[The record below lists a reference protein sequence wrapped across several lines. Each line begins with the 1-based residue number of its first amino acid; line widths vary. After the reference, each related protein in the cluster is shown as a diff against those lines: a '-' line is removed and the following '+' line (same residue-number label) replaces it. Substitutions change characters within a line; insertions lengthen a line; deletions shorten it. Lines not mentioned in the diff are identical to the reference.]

1 MNKFFYMKLARTNIK
16 KNSKTIVP
24 YLFTCIMTTAM
35 FYILCSLSQN
45 EGLMNMSGGMDLQ
58 LVLSFGKYVIG
69 IFAVIFLFYTNSF
82 LMKQRKKEFGV
93 FNILGL
99 EKRHIAKVIAYETL
113 MIAVISI
120 GLGLIFGILL
130 DKAMYL
136 ILLKLFDAP
145 IVLGFYISKKVLII
159 TILLFLVIHFLIF
172 LNSIRQI
179 HLANP
184 IELLQSGN
192 YGEREPKNKWIFT
205 ILGLLCLVVAYYISI
220 TTKNIFA
227 VLGLFFV
234 AVILVMIGTYLLF
247 TSGSITFLKALKS
260 NKNYYYRTK
269 HFISVSSMMYRMKK
283 NAIGLANICILST
296 MILVVLS
303 TTISLWVGFDDILR
317 TRYPKEFSI
326 EQNLKINDTTLYGES
341 LQDLNEEV
349 KNVVAKQGLSMKEVE
364 SYTGLKFSAL
374 KENNNF
380 YIDTENQSVE
390 DVNRMYS
397 LYFILLEDYNAT
409 MGVNDSLEEN
419 EILVCTNDEGEK
431 EEELNLLDQ
440 TFLVKQY
447 VKDVPFGRKNYFS
460 DKYYLVVL
468 PNVKTLQS
476 IEKKQKKLYGKTASS
491 IKNYMSFETNGTREE
506 NLALSDKLKEEV
518 RGASG
523 EKKNC
528 FIESRAASYKNAI
541 SLYGGFLFIGVFLSI
556 LFVMATILIIYYKQI
571 TEGYEDKKRFEI
583 MQKVGMSQHEIKG
596 AIQSQILT
604 VFFLP
609 LLMAGVHIVFAF
621 PIIYRILMMFNLY
634 NKELFILCTIACF
647 VAFAVIYSIVYML
660 TAKTYYSIVKH
671 D

>member
-1 MNKFFYMKLARTNIK
+1 MNKCFYMKLARTNIK
-16 KNSKTIVP
+16 KNSKTILP
-24 YLFTCIMTTAM
+24 YLFTCIMTTTM
-35 FYILCSLSQN
+35 FYILCSLSKNQGIMSMPG
-45 EGLMNMSGGMDLQ
+45 GLDLQ
-58 LVLSFGKYVIG
+58 LVLSLGMYVIG

-99 EKRHIAKVIAYETL
+99 EKRHIAKVIGYEVL
-113 MIAVISI
+113 MITVISI
-120 GLGLIFGILL
+120 GLGLVFGILL
-130 DKAMYL
+130 DKVMYL

-145 IVLGFYISKKVLII
+145 IALGFYISKKAFVI
-159 TILLFLVIHFLIF
+159 TILLFLAIHFLIF

-184 IELLQSGN
+184 IELLNSGN
-192 YGEREPKNKWIFT
+192 YGEREPKNKWVLT
-205 ILGLLCLVVAYYISI
+205 ILGLLCLLVAYYISI

-227 VLGLFFV
+227 VLGLFFI

-247 TSGSITFLKALKS
+247 TSGSITFLKALKA

-303 TTISLWVGFDDILR
+303 STISLWFGLDDILR

-326 EQNLKINDTTLYGES
+326 EENLNIKNKVSYEES
-341 LQDLNEEV
+341 LQKLNEEI
-349 KNVVAKQGLSMKEVE
+349 KNVVAQQGLSMEKIET
-364 SYTGLKFSAL
+364 YTGLKFSAL
-374 KENNNF
+374 KENNKF

-390 DVNRMYS
+390 DVSRIYS
-397 LYFILLEDYNAT
+397 LYFVLLEDYNGT
-409 MGVNDSLEEN
+409 MGVDDSLEEN
-419 EILVCTNDEGEK
+419 EILVCTNDKGEQEK
-431 EEELNLLDQ
+431 ELNLLDQ
-440 TFLVKQY
+440 TFSVKRY
-447 VKDVPFGRKNYFS
+447 VKDIPFGRKDYFS

-468 PNVKTLQS
+468 PNAKTLQS
-476 IEKKQKKLYGKTASS
+476 IAKTQKKLYGKVASS
-491 IKNYMSFETNGTREE
+491 IKNYISFETNGTKKE
-506 NLALSDKLKEEV
+506 NLALNDKLKEEV
-518 RGASG
+518 SG
-523 EKKNC
+523 ENQNC
-528 FIESRAASYKNAI
+528 YIESRAASYKNAV
-541 SLYGGFLFIGVFLSI
+541 SLYGGFLFIGIFLSA

-621 PIIYRILMMFNLY
+621 PIIYRILMVFNLY

-647 VAFAVIYSIVYML
+647 VAFAFIYSIVYML

-671 D
+671 R

>member
-16 KNSKTIVP
+16 KNRKTILP
-24 YLFTCIMTTAM
+24 YLFTCIMTTTM

-45 EGLMNMSGGMDLQ
+45 QGLMSMPGGGELQ

-99 EKRHIAKVIAYETL
+99 EKRHISKVIAYEIL

-120 GLGLIFGILL
+120 GLGLVFGVLL

-136 ILLKLFDAP
+136 LLLKLFDAP
-145 IVLGFYISKKVLII
+145 IVLGFYISQKVLI
-159 TILLFLVIHFLIF
+159 TTVLLFLIIHFLIF

-303 TTISLWVGFDDILR
+303 TTISLWFGLDDILR

-326 EQNLKINDTTLYGES
+326 EENLKMNDTTSYGES
-341 LQDLNEEV
+341 LQNLKEEV
-349 KNVVAKQGLSMKEVE
+349 KNVVAQQGLSMEEVE

-380 YIDTENQSVE
+380 YIDTENQTVE
-390 DVNRMYS
+390 DVSRIYS
-397 LYFILLEDYNAT
+397 LYFVLLDDYNTT

-447 VKDVPFGRKNYFS
+447 VKDIPFGRKDYFS
-460 DKYYLVVL
+460 DKYYLIVL

-491 IKNYMSFETNGTREE
+491 IKNYISFETDGTRKE
-506 NLALSDKLKEEV
+506 NLALNDKLKEQV
-518 RGASG
+518 SKASG

-528 FIESRAASYKNAI
+528 FIESRAASYKNAV

>member
-1 MNKFFYMKLARTNIK
+1 MKLARTNIK
-16 KNSKTIVP
+16 KNSKTILP
-24 YLFTCIMTTAM
+24 YLFTCIMTTTM
-35 FYILCSLSQN
+35 FYILCSLSNNQGIMSMPG
-45 EGLMNMSGGMDLQ
+45 GLDLQ
-58 LVLSFGKYVIG
+58 LVLSLGMYVIG

-99 EKRHIAKVIAYETL
+99 EKRHIAKVIGYEVLIIT
-113 MIAVISI
+113 VISI
-120 GLGLIFGILL
+120 GIGLVFGILL
-130 DKAMYL
+130 DKVMYL
-136 ILLKLFDAP
+136 ILLKLFDAT
-145 IVLGFYISKKVLII
+145 IALGFYISKKALVI
-159 TILLFLVIHFLIF
+159 TILLFLAIHFLIF

-184 IELLQSGN
+184 IELLNSGN
-192 YGEREPKNKWIFT
+192 YGEREPKNKWILT
-205 ILGLLCLVVAYYISI
+205 ILGLLCLLVAYYISI

-227 VLGLFFV
+227 VLGLFFI

-247 TSGSITFLKALKS
+247 TSGSITFLKALKA

-303 TTISLWVGFDDILR
+303 STISLWFGLDDILR

-326 EQNLKINDTTLYGES
+326 EENLNIKDKVSYEES
-341 LQDLNEEV
+341 LQKLNEEI
-349 KNVVAKQGLSMKEVE
+349 KNVVAQQGLSMEKIET
-364 SYTGLKFSAL
+364 YTGLKFSTL
-374 KENNNF
+374 KENNKF

-390 DVNRMYS
+390 DVSRIYS
-397 LYFILLEDYNAT
+397 LYFVLLEDYNGT
-409 MGVNDSLEEN
+409 MGVDDSLEEN
-419 EILVCTNDEGEK
+419 EILVCTNDKGEQEK
-431 EEELNLLDQ
+431 ELNLLDQ
-440 TFLVKQY
+440 TFSIKQY
-447 VKDVPFGRKNYFS
+447 VKDIPFGRKDYFS

-468 PNVKTLQS
+468 PNAKTLQS
-476 IEKKQKKLYGKTASS
+476 IAKTQKKLYGKVASS
-491 IKNYMSFETNGTREE
+491 IKNYISFETNGTKKE
-506 NLALSDKLKEEV
+506 NLALNDKLKEEV
-518 RGASG
+518 SG
-523 EKKNC
+523 ENQNC
-528 FIESRAASYKNAI
+528 YIESRAASYKNAV
-541 SLYGGFLFIGVFLSI
+541 SLYGGFLFIGIFLSA

-647 VAFAVIYSIVYML
+647 VAFAFIYSIVYML

-671 D
+671 R

>member
-1 MNKFFYMKLARTNIK
+1 MNKCFYMKLARTNIK
-16 KNSKTIVP
+16 KNSKTILP
-24 YLFTCIMTTAM
+24 YLFTCIMTTTM
-35 FYILCSLSQN
+35 FYILCSLSKNQGIMSMPG
-45 EGLMNMSGGMDLQ
+45 GLDLQ
-58 LVLSFGKYVIG
+58 LVLSLGMYVIG

-99 EKRHIAKVIAYETL
+99 EKRHIAKVIGYEVL
-113 MIAVISI
+113 MITVISI
-120 GLGLIFGILL
+120 GLGLVFGILL
-130 DKAMYL
+130 DKVMYL

-145 IVLGFYISKKVLII
+145 IALGFYISKKAFVI
-159 TILLFLVIHFLIF
+159 TILLFLAIHFLIF

-184 IELLQSGN
+184 IELLNSGN
-192 YGEREPKNKWIFT
+192 YGEREPKNKWILT
-205 ILGLLCLVVAYYISI
+205 ILGLLCLLVAYYISI

-227 VLGLFFV
+227 VLGLFFI

-247 TSGSITFLKALKS
+247 TSGSITFLKALKA

-303 TTISLWVGFDDILR
+303 STISLWFGLDDILR

-326 EQNLKINDTTLYGES
+326 EENLNIKNKVSYEES
-341 LQDLNEEV
+341 LQKLNEEI
-349 KNVVAKQGLSMKEVE
+349 KNVVAQQGLSMEKIET
-364 SYTGLKFSAL
+364 YTGLKFSAL
-374 KENNNF
+374 KENNKF

-390 DVNRMYS
+390 DVSRIYS
-397 LYFILLEDYNAT
+397 LYFVLLEDYNAT
-409 MGVNDSLEEN
+409 MGVDDSLEEN
-419 EILVCTNDEGEK
+419 EILVCTNDKGEQEK
-431 EEELNLLDQ
+431 GLNLLDQ
-440 TFLVKQY
+440 TFSVKRY
-447 VKDVPFGRKNYFS
+447 VKDIPFGRKDYFS

-468 PNVKTLQS
+468 PNAKTLQS
-476 IEKKQKKLYGKTASS
+476 IAKTQKKLYGKVASS
-491 IKNYMSFETNGTREE
+491 IKNYISFETNGTKKE
-506 NLALSDKLKEEV
+506 NLALNDKLKEEV
-518 RGASG
+518 SG
-523 EKKNC
+523 ENQNC
-528 FIESRAASYKNAI
+528 YIESRAASYKNAV
-541 SLYGGFLFIGVFLSI
+541 SLYGGFLFIGIFLSA

-647 VAFAVIYSIVYML
+647 VAFAFIYSIVYML

-671 D
+671 R

>member
-16 KNSKTIVP
+16 KNSKTILP
-24 YLFTCIMTTAM
+24 YLFTCIMTTTM
-35 FYILCSLSQN
+35 FYILCSLSNNQGIMSMPG
-45 EGLMNMSGGMDLQ
+45 GLDLQ
-58 LVLSFGKYVIG
+58 LVLSLGMYVIG

-99 EKRHIAKVIAYETL
+99 EKRHIAKVIGYEVLIIT
-113 MIAVISI
+113 VISI
-120 GLGLIFGILL
+120 GIGLVFGILL
-130 DKAMYL
+130 DKVMYL
-136 ILLKLFDAP
+136 ILLKLFDAT
-145 IVLGFYISKKVLII
+145 IALGFYISKKALVI
-159 TILLFLVIHFLIF
+159 TILLFLAIHFLIF

-184 IELLQSGN
+184 IELLNSGN
-192 YGEREPKNKWIFT
+192 YGEREPKNKWILT
-205 ILGLLCLVVAYYISI
+205 ILGLLCLLVAYYISI

-227 VLGLFFV
+227 VLGLFFI

-247 TSGSITFLKALKS
+247 TSGSITFLKALKA

-303 TTISLWVGFDDILR
+303 STISLWFGLDDILR

-326 EQNLKINDTTLYGES
+326 EENLNIKDKVSYEES
-341 LQDLNEEV
+341 LQKLNEEI
-349 KNVVAKQGLSMKEVE
+349 KNVVAQQGLSMEKIET
-364 SYTGLKFSAL
+364 YTGLKFSTL
-374 KENNNF
+374 KENNKF

-390 DVNRMYS
+390 DVSRIYS
-397 LYFILLEDYNAT
+397 LYFVLLEDYNGT
-409 MGVNDSLEEN
+409 MGVDDSLEEN
-419 EILVCTNDEGEK
+419 EILVCTNDKGEQEK
-431 EEELNLLDQ
+431 ELNLLDQ
-440 TFLVKQY
+440 TFSIKQY
-447 VKDVPFGRKNYFS
+447 VKDIPFGRKDYFS

-468 PNVKTLQS
+468 PNAKTLQS
-476 IEKKQKKLYGKTASS
+476 IAKTQKKLYGKVASS
-491 IKNYMSFETNGTREE
+491 IKNYISFETNGTKKE
-506 NLALSDKLKEEV
+506 NLALNDKLKEEV
-518 RGASG
+518 SG
-523 EKKNC
+523 ENQNC
-528 FIESRAASYKNAI
+528 YIESRAASYKNAV
-541 SLYGGFLFIGVFLSI
+541 SLYGGFLFIGIFLSA

-647 VAFAVIYSIVYML
+647 VAFAFIYSIVYML

-671 D
+671 R

>member
-99 EKRHIAKVIAYETL
+99 EKRHIAKVIAYEIL

-234 AVILVMIGTYLLF
+234 A
-247 TSGSITFLKALKS
+247 
-260 NKNYYYRTK
+260 
-269 HFISVSSMMYRMKK
+269 
-283 NAIGLANICILST
+283 
-296 MILVVLS
+296 
-303 TTISLWVGFDDILR
+303 DILGGII
-317 TRYPKEFSI
+317 EFSI
-326 EQNLKINDTTLYGES
+326 GILGEYISRIYMETKDRPIYIIKTSNLK
-341 LQDLNEEV
+341 
-349 KNVVAKQGLSMKEVE
+349 
-364 SYTGLKFSAL
+364 
-374 KENNNF
+374 
-380 YIDTENQSVE
+380 
-390 DVNRMYS
+390 
-397 LYFILLEDYNAT
+397 
-409 MGVNDSLEEN
+409 
-419 EILVCTNDEGEK
+419 
-431 EEELNLLDQ
+431 
-440 TFLVKQY
+440 
-447 VKDVPFGRKNYFS
+447 
-460 DKYYLVVL
+460 
-468 PNVKTLQS
+468 
-476 IEKKQKKLYGKTASS
+476 
-491 IKNYMSFETNGTREE
+491 
-506 NLALSDKLKEEV
+506 
-518 RGASG
+518 
-523 EKKNC
+523 
-528 FIESRAASYKNAI
+528 
-541 SLYGGFLFIGVFLSI
+541 
-556 LFVMATILIIYYKQI
+556 
-571 TEGYEDKKRFEI
+571 
-583 MQKVGMSQHEIKG
+583 EIKKSSE
-596 AIQSQILT
+596 QDQ
-604 VFFLP
+604 
-609 LLMAGVHIVFAF
+609 
-621 PIIYRILMMFNLY
+621 
-634 NKELFILCTIACF
+634 
-647 VAFAVIYSIVYML
+647 
-660 TAKTYYSIVKH
+660 
-671 D
+671 

>member
-1 MNKFFYMKLARTNIK
+1 MKLARTNIK
-16 KNSKTIVP
+16 KNSKTILP
-24 YLFTCIMTTAM
+24 YLFTCIMTTTM
-35 FYILCSLSQN
+35 FYILCSLSNNQGIMSMPG
-45 EGLMNMSGGMDLQ
+45 GLDLQ
-58 LVLSFGKYVIG
+58 LVLSLGMYVIG

-99 EKRHIAKVIAYETL
+99 EKRHIAKVIGYEVLIIT
-113 MIAVISI
+113 VISI
-120 GLGLIFGILL
+120 GIGLVFGILL
-130 DKAMYL
+130 DKVMYL
-136 ILLKLFDAP
+136 ILLKLFDAT
-145 IVLGFYISKKVLII
+145 IALGFYISKKALVI
-159 TILLFLVIHFLIF
+159 TILLFLAIHFLIF

-184 IELLQSGN
+184 IELLNSGN
-192 YGEREPKNKWIFT
+192 YGEREPKNKWILT
-205 ILGLLCLVVAYYISI
+205 ILGLLCLLVAYYISI

-227 VLGLFFV
+227 VLGLFFI

-247 TSGSITFLKALKS
+247 TSGSITFLKALKA

-303 TTISLWVGFDDILR
+303 STISLWFGLDDILR

-326 EQNLKINDTTLYGES
+326 EENLNIKDKVSYEES
-341 LQDLNEEV
+341 LQKLNEEI
-349 KNVVAKQGLSMKEVE
+349 KNVVAQQGLSMEKIET
-364 SYTGLKFSAL
+364 YTGLKFSAL
-374 KENNNF
+374 KENNKF

-390 DVNRMYS
+390 DVSRIYS
-397 LYFILLEDYNAT
+397 LYFVLLEDYNGT
-409 MGVNDSLEEN
+409 MGVDDSLEEN
-419 EILVCTNDEGEK
+419 EILVCTNDKGEQEK
-431 EEELNLLDQ
+431 ELNLLDQ
-440 TFLVKQY
+440 TFSIKQY
-447 VKDVPFGRKNYFS
+447 VKDIPFGRKDYFS

-468 PNVKTLQS
+468 PNAKTLQS
-476 IEKKQKKLYGKTASS
+476 IAKTQKKLYGKVASS
-491 IKNYMSFETNGTREE
+491 IKNYISFETNGTKKE
-506 NLALSDKLKEEV
+506 NLALNDKLKEEV
-518 RGASG
+518 SG
-523 EKKNC
+523 ENQNC
-528 FIESRAASYKNAI
+528 YIESRAASYKNAV
-541 SLYGGFLFIGVFLSI
+541 SLYGGFLFIGIFLSA

-647 VAFAVIYSIVYML
+647 VAFAFIYSIVYML

-671 D
+671 R

>member
-1 MNKFFYMKLARTNIK
+1 MKLARTNIK
-16 KNSKTIVP
+16 KNSKTILP
-24 YLFTCIMTTAM
+24 YLFTCIMTTTM
-35 FYILCSLSQN
+35 FYILCSLSNNQGIMSMPG
-45 EGLMNMSGGMDLQ
+45 GLDLQ
-58 LVLSFGKYVIG
+58 LVLSLGMYVIG

-99 EKRHIAKVIAYETL
+99 EKRHIAKVIGYEVLIIT
-113 MIAVISI
+113 VISI
-120 GLGLIFGILL
+120 GIGLVFGILL
-130 DKAMYL
+130 DKVMYL
-136 ILLKLFDAP
+136 ILLKLFDAT
-145 IVLGFYISKKVLII
+145 IALGFYISKKALVI
-159 TILLFLVIHFLIF
+159 TMLLFLAIHFLIF

-184 IELLQSGN
+184 IELLNSGN
-192 YGEREPKNKWIFT
+192 YGEREPKNKWILT
-205 ILGLLCLVVAYYISI
+205 ILGLLCLLVAYYISI

-227 VLGLFFV
+227 VLGLFFI

-247 TSGSITFLKALKS
+247 TSGSITFLKALKA

-303 TTISLWVGFDDILR
+303 STISLWFGLDDILR

-326 EQNLKINDTTLYGES
+326 EENLNIKDKVSYEES
-341 LQDLNEEV
+341 LQKLNEEI
-349 KNVVAKQGLSMKEVE
+349 KNVVAQQGLSMEKIET
-364 SYTGLKFSAL
+364 YTGLKFSAL
-374 KENNNF
+374 KENNKF

-390 DVNRMYS
+390 DVSRIYS
-397 LYFILLEDYNAT
+397 LYFVLLEDYNGT
-409 MGVNDSLEEN
+409 MGVDDSLEEN
-419 EILVCTNDEGEK
+419 EILVCTNDKGEQEK
-431 EEELNLLDQ
+431 ELNLLDQ
-440 TFLVKQY
+440 TFSIKQY
-447 VKDVPFGRKNYFS
+447 VKDIPFGRKDYFS

-468 PNVKTLQS
+468 PNAKTLQS
-476 IEKKQKKLYGKTASS
+476 IAKTQKKLYGKVASS
-491 IKNYMSFETNGTREE
+491 IKNYISFETNGTKKE
-506 NLALSDKLKEEV
+506 NLALNDKLKEEV
-518 RGASG
+518 SG
-523 EKKNC
+523 ENQNC
-528 FIESRAASYKNAI
+528 YIESRAASYKNAV
-541 SLYGGFLFIGVFLSI
+541 SLYGGFLFIGIFLSA

-647 VAFAVIYSIVYML
+647 VAFAFIYSIVYML

-671 D
+671 R

>member
-16 KNSKTIVP
+16 KNRKTILP
-24 YLFTCIMTTAM
+24 YLFTCIMTTTM
-35 FYILCSLSQN
+35 FYILCSLSKN
-45 EGLMNMSGGMDLQ
+45 EGLMNMPGGMELQ
-58 LVLSFGKYVIG
+58 LVLSLGKYVIG

-99 EKRHIAKVIAYETL
+99 EKRHIAKVIAYEIL

-120 GLGLIFGILL
+120 GLGLVFGILL

-136 ILLKLFDAP
+136 LLLKLFDAP
-145 IVLGFYISKKVLII
+145 IVLGFYISKKVLI
-159 TILLFLVIHFLIF
+159 TTVLLFFIIHFLIF

-184 IELLQSGN
+184 IELLHSGN
-192 YGEREPKNKWIFT
+192 YGEREPKNKWILTAF
-205 ILGLLCLVVAYYISI
+205 GLLCLLVAYYISI

-227 VLGLFFV
+227 VLGLFFI
-234 AVILVMIGTYLLF
+234 AVVLVMIGTYLLF
-247 TSGSITFLKALKS
+247 TSGSITFLKVLKA
-260 NKNYYYRTK
+260 NKNYYYQTR

-296 MILVVLS
+296 MILVLLS
-303 TTISLWVGFDDILR
+303 TTISLWFGLDDILR

-326 EQNLKINDTTLYGES
+326 EKSLKINDTISYEES
-341 LQDLNEEV
+341 LQNLNEEV
-349 KNVVAKQGLSMKEVE
+349 KNIVAKQGLSMKEVE
-364 SYTGLKFSAL
+364 TYTGLKFSAL
-374 KENNNF
+374 KENNKF

-390 DVNRMYS
+390 DVSRSYS
-397 LYFILLEDYNAT
+397 LYFVLLEDYNAT

-419 EILVCTNDEGEK
+419 EILVCTNDKGEK
-431 EEELNLLDQ
+431 EEELNLLEQ
-440 TFLVKQY
+440 TFSVKQY
-447 VKDVPFGRKNYFS
+447 VKDVPFGRKDYFS

-468 PNVKTLQS
+468 PNPKPLQS
-476 IEKKQKKLYGKTASS
+476 IAKKQKKLYGKAASS
-491 IKNYMSFETNGTREE
+491 IKNYISFETNGTKEE
-506 NLALSDKLKEEV
+506 NLALNDKLKEEV
-518 RGASG
+518 NGASG
-523 EKKNC
+523 ENQNC
-528 FIESRAASYKNAI
+528 YIESRSGSYKNVV

-571 TEGYEDKKRFEI
+571 TEGYEDKKRFDI

-634 NKELFILCTIACF
+634 NKGLFILCTIACF

-660 TAKTYYSIVKH
+660 TAKTYYSIVKR

>member
-16 KNSKTIVP
+16 KNSKTILP
-24 YLFTCIMTTAM
+24 YLFTCIMTTTM
-35 FYILCSLSQN
+35 FYILCSLSNNQGIMSMPG
-45 EGLMNMSGGMDLQ
+45 GLDLQ
-58 LVLSFGKYVIG
+58 LVLSLGMYVIG

-99 EKRHIAKVIAYETL
+99 EKRHIAKVIGYEVLIIT
-113 MIAVISI
+113 VISI
-120 GLGLIFGILL
+120 GIGLVFGILL
-130 DKAMYL
+130 DKVMYL
-136 ILLKLFDAP
+136 ILLKLFDAT
-145 IVLGFYISKKVLII
+145 IALGFYISKKALVI
-159 TILLFLVIHFLIF
+159 TILLFLAIHFLIF

-184 IELLQSGN
+184 IELLNSGN
-192 YGEREPKNKWIFT
+192 YGEREPKNKWILT
-205 ILGLLCLVVAYYISI
+205 ILGLLCLLVAYYISI

-227 VLGLFFV
+227 VLGLFFI

-247 TSGSITFLKALKS
+247 TSGSITFLKALKA

-303 TTISLWVGFDDILR
+303 STISLWFGLDDILR

-326 EQNLKINDTTLYGES
+326 EENLNIKDKVSYEES
-341 LQDLNEEV
+341 LQKLNEEI
-349 KNVVAKQGLSMKEVE
+349 KNVVAQQGLSMEKIET
-364 SYTGLKFSAL
+364 YTGLKFSAL
-374 KENNNF
+374 KENNKF

-390 DVNRMYS
+390 DVSRIYS
-397 LYFILLEDYNAT
+397 LYFVLLEDYNGT
-409 MGVNDSLEEN
+409 MGVDDSLEEN
-419 EILVCTNDEGEK
+419 EILVCTNDKGEQEK
-431 EEELNLLDQ
+431 ELNLLDQ
-440 TFLVKQY
+440 TFSIKQY
-447 VKDVPFGRKNYFS
+447 VKDIPFGRKDYFS

-468 PNVKTLQS
+468 PNAKTLQS
-476 IEKKQKKLYGKTASS
+476 IAKTQKKLYGKVASS
-491 IKNYMSFETNGTREE
+491 IKNYISFETNGTKKE
-506 NLALSDKLKEEV
+506 NLALNDKLKEEV
-518 RGASG
+518 SG
-523 EKKNC
+523 ENQNC
-528 FIESRAASYKNAI
+528 YIESRAASYKNAV
-541 SLYGGFLFIGVFLSI
+541 SLYGGFLFIGIFLSA

-647 VAFAVIYSIVYML
+647 VAFAFIYSIVYML

-671 D
+671 R

>member
-1 MNKFFYMKLARTNIK
+1 MKLARTNIK
-16 KNSKTIVP
+16 KNSKTILP
-24 YLFTCIMTTAM
+24 YLFTCIMTTTM
-35 FYILCSLSQN
+35 FYILCSLSNNQGIMSMPG
-45 EGLMNMSGGMDLQ
+45 GLDLQ
-58 LVLSFGKYVIG
+58 LVLSLGMYVIG

-99 EKRHIAKVIAYETL
+99 EKRHIAKVIGYEVLIIT
-113 MIAVISI
+113 VISI
-120 GLGLIFGILL
+120 GIGLVFGILL
-130 DKAMYL
+130 DKVMYL
-136 ILLKLFDAP
+136 ILLKLFDAT
-145 IVLGFYISKKVLII
+145 IALGFYISKKALVI
-159 TILLFLVIHFLIF
+159 TILLFLAIHFLIF

-184 IELLQSGN
+184 IELLNSGN
-192 YGEREPKNKWIFT
+192 YGEGEPKNKWILT
-205 ILGLLCLVVAYYISI
+205 ILGLLCLLVAYYISI

-227 VLGLFFV
+227 VLGLFFI

-247 TSGSITFLKALKS
+247 TSGSITFLKALKA

-303 TTISLWVGFDDILR
+303 STISLWFGLDDILR

-326 EQNLKINDTTLYGES
+326 EENLNIKDKVSYEES
-341 LQDLNEEV
+341 LQKLNEEI
-349 KNVVAKQGLSMKEVE
+349 KNVVAQQGLSMEKIET
-364 SYTGLKFSAL
+364 YTGLKFSAL
-374 KENNNF
+374 KENNKF

-390 DVNRMYS
+390 DVSRIYS
-397 LYFILLEDYNAT
+397 LYFVLLEDYNGT
-409 MGVNDSLEEN
+409 MGVDDSLEEN
-419 EILVCTNDEGEK
+419 EILVCTNDKGEQEK
-431 EEELNLLDQ
+431 ELNLLDQ
-440 TFLVKQY
+440 TFSIKQY
-447 VKDVPFGRKNYFS
+447 VKDIPFGRKDYFS

-468 PNVKTLQS
+468 PNAKTLQS
-476 IEKKQKKLYGKTASS
+476 IAKTQKKLYGKVASS
-491 IKNYMSFETNGTREE
+491 IKNYISFETNGTKKE
-506 NLALSDKLKEEV
+506 NLALNDKLKEEV
-518 RGASG
+518 SG
-523 EKKNC
+523 ENQNC
-528 FIESRAASYKNAI
+528 YIESRAASYKNAV
-541 SLYGGFLFIGVFLSI
+541 SLYGGFLFIGIFLSA

-647 VAFAVIYSIVYML
+647 VAFAFIYSIVYML

-671 D
+671 R

>member
-1 MNKFFYMKLARTNIK
+1 MNKCFYMKLARTNIR
-16 KNSKTIVP
+16 KNSKTILP
-24 YLFTCIMTTAM
+24 YLFTCIMTTTM
-35 FYILCSLSQN
+35 FYILCSLSKNQGIMSMPG
-45 EGLMNMSGGMDLQ
+45 GLDLQ
-58 LVLSFGKYVIG
+58 LVLSLGMYVIG

-99 EKRHIAKVIAYETL
+99 EKRHIAKVIGYEVL
-113 MIAVISI
+113 MITVISI
-120 GLGLIFGILL
+120 GLGLVFGILL
-130 DKAMYL
+130 DKVMYL

-145 IVLGFYISKKVLII
+145 IALGFYISKKAFVI
-159 TILLFLVIHFLIF
+159 TILLFLAIHFLIF

-184 IELLQSGN
+184 IELLNSGN
-192 YGEREPKNKWIFT
+192 YGEREPKNKWVLT
-205 ILGLLCLVVAYYISI
+205 ILGLLCLLVAYYISI

-227 VLGLFFV
+227 VLGLFFI

-247 TSGSITFLKALKS
+247 TSGSITFLKALKA

-303 TTISLWVGFDDILR
+303 STISLWFGLDDILR

-326 EQNLKINDTTLYGES
+326 EENLNIKNKVSYEES
-341 LQDLNEEV
+341 LQKLNEEI
-349 KNVVAKQGLSMKEVE
+349 KNVVAQQGLSMEKIET
-364 SYTGLKFSAL
+364 YTGLKFSAL
-374 KENNNF
+374 KENNKF

-390 DVNRMYS
+390 DVSRIYS
-397 LYFILLEDYNAT
+397 LYFVLLEDYNAT
-409 MGVNDSLEEN
+409 MGVDDSLEEN
-419 EILVCTNDEGEK
+419 EILVCTNDKGEQEK
-431 EEELNLLDQ
+431 ELNLLDQ
-440 TFLVKQY
+440 TFSVKRY
-447 VKDVPFGRKNYFS
+447 VKDIPFGRKDYFS

-468 PNVKTLQS
+468 PNAKTLQS
-476 IEKKQKKLYGKTASS
+476 IAKTQKKLYGKVASS
-491 IKNYMSFETNGTREE
+491 IKNYISFETNGTKKE
-506 NLALSDKLKEEV
+506 NLALNDKLKEEV
-518 RGASG
+518 SG
-523 EKKNC
+523 ENQNC
-528 FIESRAASYKNAI
+528 YIESRAASYKNAV
-541 SLYGGFLFIGVFLSI
+541 SLYGGFLFIGIFLSA

-634 NKELFILCTIACF
+634 NKKLFILCTIACF
-647 VAFAVIYSIVYML
+647 VAFAFIYSIVYML

-671 D
+671 R

>member
-1 MNKFFYMKLARTNIK
+1 MKLARTNIK
-16 KNSKTIVP
+16 KNSKTILP
-24 YLFTCIMTTAM
+24 YLFTCIMTTTM
-35 FYILCSLSQN
+35 FYILCSLSNNQGIMSMPG
-45 EGLMNMSGGMDLQ
+45 GLDLQ
-58 LVLSFGKYVIG
+58 LVLSLGMYVIG

-99 EKRHIAKVIAYETL
+99 EKRHIAKVIGYEVL
-113 MIAVISI
+113 IIIVISI
-120 GLGLIFGILL
+120 GIGLVFGILL
-130 DKAMYL
+130 DKVMYL
-136 ILLKLFDAP
+136 ILLKLFDAT
-145 IVLGFYISKKVLII
+145 IALGFYISKKALVI
-159 TILLFLVIHFLIF
+159 TILLFLAIHFLIF

-184 IELLQSGN
+184 IELLNSGN
-192 YGEREPKNKWIFT
+192 YGEREPKNKWILT
-205 ILGLLCLVVAYYISI
+205 ILGLLCLLVAYYISI

-227 VLGLFFV
+227 VLGLFFI

-247 TSGSITFLKALKS
+247 TSGSITFLKALKA

-303 TTISLWVGFDDILR
+303 STISLWFGLDDILR

-326 EQNLKINDTTLYGES
+326 EENLNIKDKVSYEES
-341 LQDLNEEV
+341 LQKLNEEI
-349 KNVVAKQGLSMKEVE
+349 KNVVAQQGLSMEKIET
-364 SYTGLKFSAL
+364 YTGLKFSAL
-374 KENNNF
+374 KENNKF

-390 DVNRMYS
+390 DVSRIYS
-397 LYFILLEDYNAT
+397 LYFVLLEDYNGT
-409 MGVNDSLEEN
+409 MGVDDSLEEN
-419 EILVCTNDEGEK
+419 EILVCTNDKGEQEK
-431 EEELNLLDQ
+431 ELNLLDQ
-440 TFLVKQY
+440 TFSIKQY
-447 VKDVPFGRKNYFS
+447 VKDIPFGRKDYFS

-468 PNVKTLQS
+468 PNAKTLQS
-476 IEKKQKKLYGKTASS
+476 IAKTQKKLYGKVASS
-491 IKNYMSFETNGTREE
+491 IKNYISFETNGTKKE
-506 NLALSDKLKEEV
+506 NLALNDKLKEEV
-518 RGASG
+518 SG
-523 EKKNC
+523 ENQNC
-528 FIESRAASYKNAI
+528 YIESRAASYKNAV
-541 SLYGGFLFIGVFLSI
+541 SLYGGFLFIGIFLSA

-647 VAFAVIYSIVYML
+647 VAFAFIYSIVYML

-671 D
+671 R

>member
-16 KNSKTIVP
+16 KNSKTILP
-24 YLFTCIMTTAM
+24 YLFTCIMTTTM
-35 FYILCSLSQN
+35 FYILCSLSNNQGIMSMPG
-45 EGLMNMSGGMDLQ
+45 GLDLQ
-58 LVLSFGKYVIG
+58 LVLSLGMYVIG

-99 EKRHIAKVIAYETL
+99 EKRHIAKVIGYEVL
-113 MIAVISI
+113 IIIVISI
-120 GLGLIFGILL
+120 GIGLVFGILL
-130 DKAMYL
+130 DKVMYL
-136 ILLKLFDAP
+136 ILLKLFDAT
-145 IVLGFYISKKVLII
+145 IALGFYISKKALVI
-159 TILLFLVIHFLIF
+159 TILLFLAIHFLIF

-184 IELLQSGN
+184 IELLNSGN
-192 YGEREPKNKWIFT
+192 YGEREPKNKWILT
-205 ILGLLCLVVAYYISI
+205 ILGLLCLLVAYYISI

-227 VLGLFFV
+227 VLGLFFI

-247 TSGSITFLKALKS
+247 TSGSITFLKALKA

-303 TTISLWVGFDDILR
+303 STISLWFGLDDILR

-326 EQNLKINDTTLYGES
+326 EENLNIKDKVSYEES
-341 LQDLNEEV
+341 LQKLNEEI
-349 KNVVAKQGLSMKEVE
+349 KNVVAQQGLSMEKIET
-364 SYTGLKFSAL
+364 YTGLKFSAL
-374 KENNNF
+374 KENNKF

-390 DVNRMYS
+390 DVSRIYS
-397 LYFILLEDYNAT
+397 LYFVLLEDYNGT
-409 MGVNDSLEEN
+409 MGVDDSLEEN
-419 EILVCTNDEGEK
+419 EILVCTNDKGEQEK
-431 EEELNLLDQ
+431 ELNLLDQ
-440 TFLVKQY
+440 TFSIKQY
-447 VKDVPFGRKNYFS
+447 VKDIPFGRKDYFS

-468 PNVKTLQS
+468 PNAKTLQS
-476 IEKKQKKLYGKTASS
+476 IAKTQKKLYGKVASS
-491 IKNYMSFETNGTREE
+491 IKNYISFETNGTKKE
-506 NLALSDKLKEEV
+506 NLALNDKLKEEV
-518 RGASG
+518 SG
-523 EKKNC
+523 ENQNC
-528 FIESRAASYKNAI
+528 YIESRAASYKNAV
-541 SLYGGFLFIGVFLSI
+541 SLYGGFLFIGIFLSA

-647 VAFAVIYSIVYML
+647 VAFAFIYSIVYML

-671 D
+671 R

>member
-1 MNKFFYMKLARTNIK
+1 MKLARTNIK
-16 KNSKTIVP
+16 KNSKTILP
-24 YLFTCIMTTAM
+24 YLFTCIMTTTM
-35 FYILCSLSQN
+35 FYILCSLSKNQGIMSMPG
-45 EGLMNMSGGMDLQ
+45 GLDLQ
-58 LVLSFGKYVIG
+58 LVLSLGMYVIG

-99 EKRHIAKVIAYETL
+99 EKRHIAKVIGYEVL
-113 MIAVISI
+113 MITVISI
-120 GLGLIFGILL
+120 GLGLVFGILL
-130 DKAMYL
+130 DKVMYL

-145 IVLGFYISKKVLII
+145 IALGFYISKKAFVI
-159 TILLFLVIHFLIF
+159 TILLFLAIHFLIF

-184 IELLQSGN
+184 IELLNSGN
-192 YGEREPKNKWIFT
+192 YGEREPKNKWILT
-205 ILGLLCLVVAYYISI
+205 ILGLLCLLVAYYISI

-227 VLGLFFV
+227 VLGLFFI

-247 TSGSITFLKALKS
+247 TSGSITFLKALKA

-303 TTISLWVGFDDILR
+303 STISLWFGLDDILR

-326 EQNLKINDTTLYGES
+326 EENLNIKNKVSYEES
-341 LQDLNEEV
+341 LQKLNEEI
-349 KNVVAKQGLSMKEVE
+349 KNVVAQQGLSMEKIET
-364 SYTGLKFSAL
+364 YTGLKFSAL
-374 KENNNF
+374 KENNKF

-390 DVNRMYS
+390 DVSRIYS
-397 LYFILLEDYNAT
+397 LYFVLLEDYNAT
-409 MGVNDSLEEN
+409 MGVDDSLEEN
-419 EILVCTNDEGEK
+419 EILVCTNDKGEQEK
-431 EEELNLLDQ
+431 GLNLLDQ
-440 TFLVKQY
+440 TFSVKRY
-447 VKDVPFGRKNYFS
+447 VKDIPFGRKDYFS

-468 PNVKTLQS
+468 PNAKTLQS
-476 IEKKQKKLYGKTASS
+476 IAKTQKKLYGKVASS
-491 IKNYMSFETNGTREE
+491 IKNYISFETNGTKKE
-506 NLALSDKLKEEV
+506 NLALNDKLKEEV
-518 RGASG
+518 SG
-523 EKKNC
+523 ENQNC
-528 FIESRAASYKNAI
+528 YIESRAASYKNAV
-541 SLYGGFLFIGVFLSI
+541 SLYGGFLFIGIFLSA

-647 VAFAVIYSIVYML
+647 VAFAFIYSIVYML

-671 D
+671 R

>member
-1 MNKFFYMKLARTNIK
+1 MKLARTNIR
-16 KNSKTIVP
+16 KNSKTILP
-24 YLFTCIMTTAM
+24 YLFTCIMTTTM
-35 FYILCSLSQN
+35 FYILCSLSKNQGIMSMPG
-45 EGLMNMSGGMDLQ
+45 GLDLQ
-58 LVLSFGKYVIG
+58 LVLSLGMYVIG

-99 EKRHIAKVIAYETL
+99 EKRHIAKVIGYEVL
-113 MIAVISI
+113 MITVISI
-120 GLGLIFGILL
+120 GLGLVFGILL
-130 DKAMYL
+130 DKVMYL

-145 IVLGFYISKKVLII
+145 IALGFYISKKAFVI
-159 TILLFLVIHFLIF
+159 TILLFLAIHFLIF

-184 IELLQSGN
+184 IELLNSGN
-192 YGEREPKNKWIFT
+192 YGEREPKNKWVLT
-205 ILGLLCLVVAYYISI
+205 ILGLLCLLVAYYISI

-227 VLGLFFV
+227 VLGLFFI

-247 TSGSITFLKALKS
+247 TSGSITFLKALKA

-409 MGVNDSLEEN
+409 MGVDDSLEEN
-419 EILVCTNDEGEK
+419 EILVCTNDKGEQEK
-431 EEELNLLDQ
+431 ELNLLDQ
-440 TFLVKQY
+440 TFSVKRY
-447 VKDVPFGRKNYFS
+447 VKDIPFGRKDYFS

-468 PNVKTLQS
+468 PNAKTLQS
-476 IEKKQKKLYGKTASS
+476 IAKTQKKLYGKVASS
-491 IKNYMSFETNGTREE
+491 IKNYISFETNGTKKE
-506 NLALSDKLKEEV
+506 NLALNDKLKEEV
-518 RGASG
+518 SG
-523 EKKNC
+523 ENQNC
-528 FIESRAASYKNAI
+528 YIESRAASYKNAV
-541 SLYGGFLFIGVFLSI
+541 SLYGGFLFIGIFLSA

-634 NKELFILCTIACF
+634 NKKLFILCTIACF
-647 VAFAVIYSIVYML
+647 VAFAFIYSIVYML

-671 D
+671 R

>member
-16 KNSKTIVP
+16 KNRKTILP
-24 YLFTCIMTTAM
+24 YLFTCIMTTTM
-35 FYILCSLSQN
+35 FYILCSLSKN
-45 EGLMNMSGGMDLQ
+45 EGLMNMPGGMELQ
-58 LVLSFGKYVIG
+58 LVLSLGKYVIG

-99 EKRHIAKVIAYETL
+99 EKRHIAKVIAYEIL

-120 GLGLIFGILL
+120 GLGLVFGILL

-136 ILLKLFDAP
+136 LLLKLFDAP
-145 IVLGFYISKKVLII
+145 IVLGFYISKKVLI
-159 TILLFLVIHFLIF
+159 TTVLLFFTIHVLIF

-184 IELLQSGN
+184 IELLHSGN
-192 YGEREPKNKWIFT
+192 YGEREPKNKWILTAF
-205 ILGLLCLVVAYYISI
+205 GLLCLLVAYYISI

-227 VLGLFFV
+227 VLGLFFI
-234 AVILVMIGTYLLF
+234 AVVLVMIGTYLLF
-247 TSGSITFLKALKS
+247 TSGSITFLKVLKA
-260 NKNYYYRTK
+260 NKNYYYQTR

-296 MILVVLS
+296 MILVLLS
-303 TTISLWVGFDDILR
+303 TTISLWFGLDDILR

-326 EQNLKINDTTLYGES
+326 EQSLKINDTILYEES
-341 LQDLNEEV
+341 LQNLNEEV
-349 KNVVAKQGLSMKEVE
+349 KNIVAKQGLSMKEVE
-364 SYTGLKFSAL
+364 TYTGLKFSAL
-374 KENNNF
+374 KENNKF
-380 YIDTENQSVE
+380 YIDTESQSVE
-390 DVNRMYS
+390 DVSRIYS
-397 LYFILLEDYNAT
+397 LYFVLLEDYNAT

-419 EILVCTNDEGEK
+419 EILVCTNDKGEK
-431 EEELNLLDQ
+431 EEELNLLEQ
-440 TFLVKQY
+440 TFSVKQY
-447 VKDVPFGRKNYFS
+447 VKDVPFGRKDYFS

-468 PNVKTLQS
+468 PNPKTLQS
-476 IEKKQKKLYGKTASS
+476 IAKKQKKLYGKAASS
-491 IKNYMSFETNGTREE
+491 IKNYISFETNGTKEE
-506 NLALSDKLKEEV
+506 NLALNDKLKEEV
-518 RGASG
+518 NGASG
-523 EKKNC
+523 ENQNC
-528 FIESRAASYKNAI
+528 YIESRAGSYKNAV

-609 LLMAGVHIVFAF
+609 LLMAGVHTVFAF

-634 NKELFILCTIACF
+634 NKGLFILCTIACF

-660 TAKTYYSIVKH
+660 TAKTYYSIVKR

>member
-1 MNKFFYMKLARTNIK
+1 MKLARTNIK
-16 KNSKTIVP
+16 KNSKTILP
-24 YLFTCIMTTAM
+24 YLFTCIMTTTM
-35 FYILCSLSQN
+35 FYILCSLSKNQGIMSMPG
-45 EGLMNMSGGMDLQ
+45 GLDLQ
-58 LVLSFGKYVIG
+58 LVLSLGMYVIG

-99 EKRHIAKVIAYETL
+99 EKRHIAKVIGYEVL
-113 MIAVISI
+113 MITVISI
-120 GLGLIFGILL
+120 GLGLVFGILL
-130 DKAMYL
+130 DKVMYL

-145 IVLGFYISKKVLII
+145 IALGFYISKKAFVI
-159 TILLFLVIHFLIF
+159 TILLFLAIHFLIF

-184 IELLQSGN
+184 IELLNSGN
-192 YGEREPKNKWIFT
+192 YGEREPKNKWVLT
-205 ILGLLCLVVAYYISI
+205 ILGLLCLLVAYYISI

-227 VLGLFFV
+227 VLGLFFI

-247 TSGSITFLKALKS
+247 TSGSITFLKALKA

-303 TTISLWVGFDDILR
+303 STISLWFGLDDILR

-326 EQNLKINDTTLYGES
+326 EENLNIKNKVSYEES
-341 LQDLNEEV
+341 LQKLNEEI
-349 KNVVAKQGLSMKEVE
+349 KNVVAQQGLSMEKIET
-364 SYTGLKFSAL
+364 YTGLKFSAL
-374 KENNNF
+374 KENNKF

-390 DVNRMYS
+390 DVSRIYS
-397 LYFILLEDYNAT
+397 LYFVLLEDYNGT
-409 MGVNDSLEEN
+409 MGVDDSLEEN
-419 EILVCTNDEGEK
+419 EILVCTNDKGEQEK
-431 EEELNLLDQ
+431 ELNLLDQ
-440 TFLVKQY
+440 TFSVKRY
-447 VKDVPFGRKNYFS
+447 VKDIPFGRKDYFS

-468 PNVKTLQS
+468 PNAKTLQS
-476 IEKKQKKLYGKTASS
+476 IAKTQKKLYGKVASS
-491 IKNYMSFETNGTREE
+491 IKNYISFETNGTKKE
-506 NLALSDKLKEEV
+506 NLALNDKLKEEV
-518 RGASG
+518 SG
-523 EKKNC
+523 ENQNC
-528 FIESRAASYKNAI
+528 YIESRAASYKNAV
-541 SLYGGFLFIGVFLSI
+541 SLYGGFLFIGIFLSA

-621 PIIYRILMMFNLY
+621 PIIYRILMVFNLY

-647 VAFAVIYSIVYML
+647 VAFAFIYSIVYML

-671 D
+671 R